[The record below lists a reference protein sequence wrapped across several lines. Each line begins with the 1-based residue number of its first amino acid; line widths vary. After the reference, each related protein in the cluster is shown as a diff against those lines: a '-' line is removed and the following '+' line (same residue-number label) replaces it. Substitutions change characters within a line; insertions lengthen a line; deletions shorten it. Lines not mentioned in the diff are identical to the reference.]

1 LIDSGDGKSA
11 LLRQYARMTALLITL
26 AALLIAFAGFCMFGL
41 PYMLMGPRMFDQ
53 FVERREQQVMAAG
66 LVTAAISLVL
76 APFVSPGLISD
87 ASQAQVFAET
97 LTGFIGRG

>member
-1 LIDSGDGKSA
+1 MKFDRFRRRKIS
-11 LLRQYARMTALLITL
+11 L
-26 AALLIAFAGFCMFGL
+26 AAPVCAHDRFTDHPRCPSDRLCGLLGL

>member
-1 LIDSGDGKSA
+1 LIEFGDRKSA
-11 LLRQYARMTALLITL
+11 LLRQYARMTVILITF

-76 APFVSPGLISD
+76 APFISPGLISG

-97 LTGFIGRG
+97 LTGFIGHS

>member
-1 LIDSGDGKSA
+1 LTDSGDGKSA
-11 LLRQYARMTALLITL
+11 LPRHDTRMTVFLFTL
-26 AALLIAFAGFCMFGL
+26 ASFLVAFAGFWTFGL
-41 PYMLMGPRMFDQ
+41 PYMLMGPRMFDH

-66 LVTAAISLVL
+66 LLAAAISLVL

-87 ASQAQVFAET
+87 ATQAQVFAET